1 MIVSFCTTSLF
12 CHCNTDDS
20 LCTDRNSYGRIQTYF
35 PVTFFVDKTLII
47 KEISREDLRLWY
59 NGYCTV
65 KGTKL
70 YNPRSVVCALA
81 DNQISN
87 YRTSS
92 GPYDE
97 ICQIYSAMVVY
108 GLLTY
113 DSDAREVF
121 IPNRELMDQFDALLL
136 NNPNPGYANFI
147 FSPEQPSRSSSY
159 RIFSIP
165 IF

>member
-1 MIVSFCTTSLF
+1 MINYVQAETPTEEY
-12 CHCNTDDS
+12 
-20 LCTDRNSYGRIQTYF
+20 RRISQSR
-35 PVTFFVDKTLII
+35 FFVDKTLII

-65 KGTKL
+65 KGTML

-97 ICQIYSAMVVY
+97 ICQIYSAMVV
-108 GLLTY
+108 
-113 DSDAREVF
+113 
-121 IPNRELMDQFDALLL
+121 
-136 NNPNPGYANFI
+136 
-147 FSPEQPSRSSSY
+147 
-159 RIFSIP
+159 
-165 IF
+165 

>member
-1 MIVSFCTTSLF
+1 M
-12 CHCNTDDS
+12 
-20 LCTDRNSYGRIQTYF
+20 
-35 PVTFFVDKTLII
+35 
-47 KEISREDLRLWY
+47 
-59 NGYCTV
+59 
-65 KGTKL
+65 
-70 YNPRSVVCALA
+70 VCALA

-92 GPYDE
+92 EPYDE

-136 NNPNPGYANFI
+136 NNPNPGYADFI

-159 RIFSIP
+159 RIFSMP